1 MAFLSQQ
8 FSRLRFKIIGSLLL
22 VLSIS
27 MTTALF
33 GMWTYQQDK
42 LLSMH
47 HQKAMR
53 TGLTIVAGL
62 KYSMLQ
68 NNREAIQQSLEEMA
82 AVGTLK
88 EMSLLNKEGRIVY
101 SSNVSMIGRNL
112 DENTDET
119 CKACHD
125 EKADLHQ
132 EAVVFSGTAAD
143 HILRTVI
150 PIENQPACH
159 GCHAAEQKLC
169 GILVIDD
176 SLTGDYEILKTVT
189 QRLAL
194 GGIVTFLVIIA
205 LISSIVTR
213 FVSTPVEALMK
224 GIKGIEN
231 GDFTTWVDVKGSGE
245 FSEMAD
251 SFNVMTRALGR
262 YIKEINSKTKEIN
275 TLYTIV
281 TRMSETIDWH
291 KIKNILV
298 DLLYDI
304 LEAESVV
311 LCFPVDV
318 QGRRF
323 EITWK
328 EYGDKRHYHREYSTG
343 AEGPPHPA
351 VSKEELEQWLQ
362 GDFSQLFFSDDD
374 TRALLPMK
382 FNEMQLGL
390 ICAVKAGS
398 VCFSHAEKK
407 LLPDLIKH
415 IAVSF
420 ANARL
425 YNLATTDD
433 LTTLYTKGFFEARIG
448 EFENRFYQTG
458 EGFSIMMIDLDHFK
472 KVNDTYGHP
481 VGDKVLRQIA
491 ELIRQSMRHGDI
503 PCRYGG
509 EEFVILLPEVKIRS
523 AVNIANRLREKIANY
538 TFQIEK
544 IPPFKKTV
552 SIGLSSCPLHATSA
566 DELVSMADEALY
578 TAKQNGRNQVFF
590 LPIVRREKQ
599 QN

>member
-1 MAFLSQQ
+1 
-8 FSRLRFKIIGSLLL
+8 
-22 VLSIS
+22 

-82 AVGTLK
+82 SVGTLK

-101 SSNVSMIGRNL
+101 SSNASLIGQNL
-112 DENTDET
+112 DESTEVT

-125 EKADLHQ
+125 EPADLHQ
-132 EAVVFSGTAAD
+132 KAVVISDSSTD

-150 PIENQPACH
+150 PIENQPVCH
-159 GCHAAEQKLC
+159 GCHAAEQRLC

-189 QRLAL
+189 KRLAL
-194 GGIVTFLVIIA
+194 GGVVTFFVIIA
-205 LISSIVTR
+205 LISSIITR

-224 GIKGIEN
+224 GIKGIEK
-231 GDFTTWVDVKGSGE
+231 GDFKTWVDVKGSGE

-262 YIKEINSKTKEIN
+262 YISEIHNKTKEIN

-281 TRMSETIDWH
+281 KRMSATMDWH

-311 LCFPVDV
+311 LCFPVEIQDK
-318 QGRRF
+318 RF

-328 EYGDKRHYHREYSTG
+328 EYGDKRHYHRDYSAD
-343 AEGPPHPA
+343 AEGPPHPT
-351 VSKEELEQWLQ
+351 VSKGELEQWIQ
-362 GDFSQLFFSDDD
+362 GDFSALSFSDND

-382 FNEMQLGL
+382 FNEIQLGL
-390 ICAVKAGS
+390 ICAIKAGAES
-398 VCFSHAEKK
+398 FSHAEKK
-407 LLPDLIKH
+407 LLPDLVKH

-433 LTTLYTKGFFEARIG
+433 LTTLYTKGFFEARIR

-472 KVNDTYGHP
+472 KVNDTFGHP

-491 ELIRQSMRHGDI
+491 ELIRDGMRHGDI

-509 EEFVILLPEVKIRS
+509 EEFVILLPEEKIRS
-523 AVNIANRLREKIANY
+523 VASIANRLREKIANY
-538 TFQIEK
+538 TFQIHE

-552 SIGLSSCPLHATSA
+552 SIGISCCPLHATNA
-566 DELVSMADEALY
+566 YKLVSMADEAMY

-590 LPIVRREKQ
+590 LPIVRREKL

>member
-1 MAFLSQQ
+1 
-8 FSRLRFKIIGSLLL
+8 
-22 VLSIS
+22 
-27 MTTALF
+27 
-33 GMWTYQQDK
+33 
-42 LLSMH
+42 
-47 HQKAMR
+47 MR

-68 NNREAIQQSLEEMA
+68 NNREAIQQSLEGMA
-82 AVGTLK
+82 SVVGTLK
-88 EMSLLNKEGRIVY
+88 EMSLVSKEGRIVF
-101 SSNVSMIGRNL
+101 SSNASLIGQGL
-112 DENTDET
+112 DERTDEA

-125 EKADLHQ
+125 EQADLNQ
-132 EAVVFSGTAAD
+132 EAVVITDSASD

-150 PIENQPACH
+150 PIENQQVCH

-169 GILVIDD
+169 GVLVIDD
-176 SLTGDYEILKTVT
+176 SLFEDYEILQTVT

-194 GGIVTFLVIIA
+194 GGVVTFFVIIV

-213 FVSTPVEALMK
+213 FVSTPVDALMK
-224 GIKGIEN
+224 GIKGIEK
-231 GDFTTWVDVKGSGE
+231 GDFDTWVDVKGSGE

-262 YIKEINSKTKEIN
+262 YINEISSKKKEIN

-281 TRMSETIDWH
+281 KRMSETIDWH
-291 KIKNILV
+291 MVKNILV

-311 LCFPVDV
+311 LCFPAKIHD
-318 QGRRF
+318 RRF

-328 EYGDKRHYHREYSTG
+328 EYGDKRHYHRDYSTDV
-343 AEGPPHPA
+343 EGPPHPT
-351 VSKEELEQWLQ
+351 VSKEELEQWVQ
-362 GDFSQLFFSDDD
+362 GDFSALFFSNDD
-374 TRALLPMK
+374 TRVLLSMK
-382 FNEMQLGL
+382 FNEIQLGL

-398 VCFSHAEKK
+398 ESFSHAEKK

-425 YNLATTDD
+425 YKLAITDD
-433 LTTLYTKGFFEARIG
+433 LTTLYAKGFFEARIR

-458 EGFSIMMIDLDHFK
+458 EGFSLMMIDLDHFK

-491 ELIRQSMRHGDI
+491 ELIRESMRHGDI

-509 EEFVILLPEVKIRS
+509 EEFVILLSEKKIRT
-523 AVNIANRLREKIANY
+523 AAIIANRLREKIADY
-538 TFQIEK
+538 TFQIEE
-544 IPPFKKTV
+544 IPSFKKTV
-552 SIGLSSCPLHATSA
+552 SIGISCCPLHATSA
-566 DELVSMADEALY
+566 DKLVSMADEALY
-578 TAKQNGRNQVFF
+578 KAKQNGRNQVFF
-590 LPIVRREKQ
+590 LPIVRREKS